1 MKKILAL
8 MMAIV
13 MMMAIAVPAFA
24 ESTTLSI
31 TKDDPAVVDG
41 AQTTNADIVTKNTK
55 SDGTDA
61 YYYTVTFP
69 ASTEIGWNETTEY
82 DITYSVESQLLLGA
96 SLDIS
101 VTEDATDGNV
111 MKLVSDPTSEFQLKY
126 TLTGGNV
133 VTNFEEVNDAGTK
146 PATAVKVAIKD
157 FSGVPVAAYK
167 GAVTY
172 TVVYNAPTT
181 A

>member
-1 MKKILAL
+1 MKKVLAFA
-8 MMAIV
+8 MAIV

-24 ESTTLSI
+24 EISI
-31 TKDDPAVVDG
+31 TKDDPAAVDG
-41 AQTTNADIVTKNTK
+41 VQTANAEVVTKDTK
-55 SDGTDA
+55 EDGTDA

-69 ASTEIGWNETTEY
+69 ASTEIGWNETKEY

-111 MKLVSDPTSEFQLKY
+111 MKLVSDPTSEFQLEY

-133 VTNFEEVNDAGTK
+133 VTNFGEVNDEGTK
-146 PATAVKVAIKD
+146 PATAVKVAIED
-157 FSGVPVAAYK
+157 FGGVPVAAYK

-172 TVVYNAPTT
+172 NVIYNAPTP
-181 A
+181 